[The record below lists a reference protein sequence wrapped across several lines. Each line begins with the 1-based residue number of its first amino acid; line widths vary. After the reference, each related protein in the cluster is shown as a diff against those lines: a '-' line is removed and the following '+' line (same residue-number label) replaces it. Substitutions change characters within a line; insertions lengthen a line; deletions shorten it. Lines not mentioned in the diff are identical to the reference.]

1 MGEVAGTPHPQA
13 SHRDGRS
20 KLVRWLR
27 ISVILNLVLAGTV
40 IGILASRLFLAAAPT
55 FPVPPMPADMIRSL
69 FQGVIDDT
77 LQGDRNAEALSVVDR
92 HLQTFADTF
101 GEAPGQGP
109 AVAFDANRMSQIF
122 LEGDLSQ
129 ELVDAW
135 LEERK
140 AIGEAHLR
148 LVSGIFL
155 DLSNLLDRGERET
168 LLAAVRSRI
177 CQRWACEAGDNA
189 P

>member
-1 MGEVAGTPHPQA
+1 M
-13 SHRDGRS
+13 
-20 KLVRWLR
+20 
-27 ISVILNLVLAGTV
+27 SVILNLVLAGTV
-40 IGILASRLFLAAAPT
+40 IGILAGRLFLAAAPT

-69 FQGVIDDT
+69 FQSVIDDT
-77 LQGDRNAEALSVVDR
+77 LQGERNTEALLVVDR
-92 HLQTFADTF
+92 HLETFEDTL
-101 GEAPGQGP
+101 GEAGGPGTPG
-109 AVAFDANRMSQIF
+109 ALDANRMSQIF

-129 ELVDAW
+129 GLVEAW
-135 LEERK
+135 LMERK

-155 DLSNLLDRGERET
+155 DLSNLLDRDERQT

-177 CQRWACEAGDNA
+177 CQRWACGTGANG